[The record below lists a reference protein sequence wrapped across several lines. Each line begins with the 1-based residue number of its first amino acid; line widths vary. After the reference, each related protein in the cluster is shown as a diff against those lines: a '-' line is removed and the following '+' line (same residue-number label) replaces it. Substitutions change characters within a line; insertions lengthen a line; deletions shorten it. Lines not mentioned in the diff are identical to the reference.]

1 MNPEIKRKDEPFMKG
16 SDSNGW
22 WVFSAFRGDTYVKG
36 IKIALGFG
44 GPPSNKAS
52 FQFLIYTK
60 DSKYPYYKMATADA
74 IEAKFDKLDVS
85 FQNLCKISGTWPNYT
100 VYAKEPEND
109 ISVDLKFNAK
119 TVQYWNGGKILYFN
133 NFGKSSKW
141 DIYYAAYHC
150 ETKAHFEI
158 KGKPYDYTA
167 IGDFE
172 HLWGSALPGQ
182 EIDRLGYWLYEPL
195 MWNDSF
201 WVKDKGWTSVR
212 DYIEEVSDFP
222 IKGISFKDI
231 SPLLADETMFQ
242 GVIAE
247 MGDILVKL
255 PDYWIGIEARGFL
268 FASALSIK
276 FGGGVV
282 MCRKAGKLPPP
293 VTRKRYQLEYGTE
306 WIEMKEG
313 TGTAVIVD
321 DVLAT
326 GGTLQATNDLAK
338 MVGYDVIDNL
348 VLIDLLYVP
357 TVEGFN
363 FKVKSLIQY
372 E

>member
-1 MNPEIKRKDEPFMKG
+1 M
-16 SDSNGW
+16 S
-22 WVFSAFRGDTYVKG
+22 
-36 IKIALGFG
+36 
-44 GPPSNKAS
+44 
-52 FQFLIYTK
+52 
-60 DSKYPYYKMATADA
+60 YK
-74 IEAKFDKLDVS
+74 
-85 FQNLCKISGTWPNYT
+85 
-100 VYAKEPEND
+100 
-109 ISVDLKFNAK
+109 
-119 TVQYWNGGKILYFN
+119 
-133 NFGKSSKW
+133 
-141 DIYYAAYHC
+141 
-150 ETKAHFEI
+150 
-158 KGKPYDYTA
+158 
-167 IGDFE
+167 
-172 HLWGSALPGQ
+172 
-182 EIDRLGYWLYEPL
+182 
-195 MWNDSF
+195 
-201 WVKDKGWTSVR
+201 
-212 DYIEEVSDFP
+212 DYITEVPDFP
-222 IKGISFKDI
+222 EEGVNFKDI
-231 SPLLADETMFQ
+231 SPLLANQKLFEECID
-242 GVIAE
+242 E
-247 MGDILVKL
+247 MGMLVDM
-255 PDYWIGIEARGFL
+255 PDYWIGIDARGFI
-268 FASALSIK
+268 FASALSVW